1 MRPQGFMECA
11 SNDWYGLVEVDWLKG
26 VPEPRKSVEVKVTM
40 LVLDKECFNFK
51 LVGCGSGVSR

>member
-1 MRPQGFMECA
+1 MRPQYSMECA

-51 LVGCGSGVSR
+51 